1 MKNEKKTIIIAVVV
15 LLLVVVGTV
24 GASYAYFATVNK
36 TSGNDKDLNIVTEDL
51 GSIKWEGTKVFESE
65 GLLPGE
71 MGIQTFTVDKNNATG
86 KGTYEIDLKGVID
99 ESFGNDVEISLYKST
114 NPTTDNVTIAEGES
128 NVSAYDD
135 IVHYSKEDNIVINGI
150 PEKVYGTIALRNK
163 EQMILE
169 QANFDNSTFSKTT
182 YYLVYHY
189 KNNGDQNAQQGK
201 SFSGEISVRLILDKD
216 KSKVIGSICKNDP
229 DSASCSVAKLANTN
243 SDTVV
248 DDFDNIRYIGSTPN
262 NYVGFAETYY
272 TENVYEITGA
282 VYRKK
287 TLDMREFESLEECQS
302 YADENF
308 GSLISS
314 DGESISCNYLE
325 FGKYYE
331 IIHNMNPDPDDTS
344 TLDTKN
350 FDSMSDCETYAKE
363 NYGESVAINVKCSL
377 LHAKGDIEKYE
388 LWRIIGVMHNVDDG
402 TGNKSDRIKMVK
414 DSSIG
419 SYSWDTSDSS
429 INNGHG
435 VNEWSQAKLMKL
447 LNPGYEIETV
457 GGSLYWN
464 NSSGNCYSG
473 ENNTT
478 KSCDFTTGGLRSEL
492 KDIIGDAVWN
502 TGAISTVEVYNT
514 KAAYELERSENV
526 GKNCT
531 SGDDC
536 NDNVQRTAT
545 WTGKVGLMYPSD
557 YGYATSGGRETNR
570 ATCLELSFAEWF
582 HVHDY
587 YIEHEDCARNSWLAN
602 PISDSFSSYI
612 PYNGHAPT
620 SMLTPFYSSAS
631 TVAGLGSGGDIVDTY
646 TSDIQKVDVE
656 NLEKASIYV
665 RPTVYLKSNVKI
677 LSGDGSWNNPFIL
690 G

>member
-71 MGIQTFTVDKNNATG
+71 MGLQTFTIEKSNNSG
-86 KGTYEIDLKGVID
+86 KGMYEIDLKGILD
-99 ESFGNDVEISLYKST
+99 ESFGSDVEISLYKST

-216 KSKVIGSICKNDP
+216 KSKVIGSICENDP

-363 NYGESVAINVKCSL
+363 NYGESVAINVKCSI
-377 LHAKGDIEKYE
+377 LHAKGDVEKYE
-388 LWRIIGVMHNVDDG
+388 MWRIIGVMKSIDDG
-402 TGNKSDRIKMVK
+402 TGNKSDRIKLIK
-414 DSSIG
+414 NTSIG
-419 SYSWDTSDSS
+419 RYSWDTSESS
-429 INNGHG
+429 VNNGHG
-435 VNEWSQAKLMKL
+435 VNEWSQADLMKL
-447 LNPGYEIETV
+447 LNPGYESEQV

-478 KSCDFTTGGLRSEL
+478 KSCNFTTGGLRSEL

-557 YGYATSGGRETNR
+557 YGYATSGGRTTNR
-570 ATCLELSFAEWF
+570 ATCLELSFNEWF
-582 HVHDY
+582 HTHNY
-587 YIEHEDCARNSWLAN
+587 YMEHEDCALNSWLAGR
-602 PISDSFSSYI
+602 SDANTNY
-612 PYNGHAPT
+612 PWLGHAPT

-631 TVAGLGSGGDIVDTY
+631 SIASLKSGGNIESTY
-646 TSDIQKVDVE
+646 ASDIQAVDIE
-656 NLEKASIYV
+656 NGEKASIYV

>member
-15 LLLVVVGTV
+15 LLLVVVGAI
-24 GASYAYFATVNK
+24 GASYAYFAAVNK
-36 TSGNDKDLNIVTEDL
+36 TTGNDKDLNIVTEDL

-71 MGIQTFTVDKNNATG
+71 MGIQTFTVDKNNASG
-86 KGTYEIDLKGVID
+86 KGTYEIDLKGLLD
-99 ESFGNDVEISLYKST
+99 ESFGNDIEISLYKST

-135 IVHYSKEDNIVINGI
+135 IVYYSKEDNIVINGI

-201 SFSGEISVRLILDKD
+201 SFSGEISVRLILDKA
-216 KSKVIGSICKNDP
+216 SVIDSICENDP

-248 DDFDNIRYIGSTPN
+248 DDFDNIRYIGSTSN
-262 NYVGFAETYY
+262 NYVGFADRYES
-272 TENVYEITGA
+272 NVYQISG
-282 VYRKK
+282 
-287 TLDMREFESLEECQS
+287 TLYAKDNAETRAFESLDDCQS
-302 YADENF
+302 YAEKQFSGKGDEIVCQFEYVKAGNNVYTIF
-308 GSLISS
+308 LVDKSH
-314 DGESISCNYLE
+314 YE
-325 FGKYYE
+325 FTDIE
-331 IIHNMNPDPDDTS
+331 
-344 TLDTKN
+344 TKN
-350 FDSMSDCETYAKE
+350 FDTDSDCQDYITEKYNENIAKD
-363 NYGESVAINVKCSL
+363 VKCSL
-377 LHAKGDIEKYE
+377 LHVKGDLEKYE
-388 LWRIIGVMHNVDDG
+388 MWRIIGVMRDVDDG
-402 TGNKSDRIKMVK
+402 TGNKSDRIKLVK
-414 DSSIG
+414 DLSIG
-419 SYSWDTSDSS
+419 RYSWDTSDSS

-435 VNEWSQAKLMKL
+435 VNEWSQADLMKL
-447 LNPGYEIETV
+447 LNPGYESEQV

-478 KSCDFTTGGLRSEL
+478 KSCDFTTDGMKSEL

-502 TGAISTVEVYNT
+502 TGAISDVEVYNT
-514 KAAYELERSENV
+514 KTAYELEKSENV

-531 SGDDC
+531 IGDDC

-545 WTGKVGLMYPSD
+545 WTGKVGLI
-557 YGYATSGGRETNR
+557 YATSGGRETNR
-570 ATCLELSFAEWF
+570 ATCLELSFNEWF
-582 HVHDY
+582 HTHNY
-587 YIEHEDCARNSWLAN
+587 YMEHEDCALNSWLAGR
-602 PISDSFSSYI
+602 SDANTNY
-612 PYNGHAPT
+612 PWLGHAPT

-631 TVAGLGSGGDIVDTY
+631 SIASLKSGGTIESTY
-646 TSDIQKVDVE
+646 ASDIQAVDIE
-656 NLEKASIYV
+656 NGEKASIYV

>member
-15 LLLVVVGTV
+15 LLLVVVGAV

-36 TSGNDKDLNIVTEDL
+36 TTGNDKDLNIVTEDL

-99 ESFGNDVEISLYKST
+99 ESFGDDVEISLYKST

-135 IVHYSKEDNIVINGI
+135 IVYYSKEDNIVINGI

-216 KSKVIGSICKNDP
+216 KSKVIGSICENDP

-262 NYVGFAETYY
+262 NYVGFADRYES
-272 TENVYEITGA
+272 NVYKISGSLYAKDNAETRA
-282 VYRKK
+282 
-287 TLDMREFESLEECQS
+287 FESLDDCQS
-302 YADENF
+302 YAEKQFSGKGDEIVCQFEYVEAGNNVYTIF
-308 GSLISS
+308 LVDKSH
-314 DGESISCNYLE
+314 YE
-325 FGKYYE
+325 FTDIE
-331 IIHNMNPDPDDTS
+331 
-344 TLDTKN
+344 TKN
-350 FDSMSDCETYAKE
+350 FDTDSDCQDYITEKYNENIAKD
-363 NYGESVAINVKCSL
+363 VKCSL
-377 LHAKGDIEKYE
+377 LHVKGDLEKYE
-388 LWRIIGVMHNVDDG
+388 MWRIIGVMRDVDDG
-402 TGNKSDRIKMVK
+402 TGNKSDKIKLIK
-414 DSSIG
+414 NSSIG
-419 SYSWDTSDSS
+419 RYSWDTSESS

-435 VNEWSQAKLMKL
+435 VNEWSQADLMKL
-447 LNPGYEIETV
+447 LNPGYESEAI

-478 KSCDFTTGGLRSEL
+478 KSCDFTTDGMKNEL
-492 KDIIGDAVWN
+492 KDIISDTVWN
-502 TGAISTVEVYNT
+502 TGAISDVEVYNT
-514 KAAYELERSENV
+514 KTAYELERSENV

-531 SGDDC
+531 SGDNC

-557 YGYATSGGRETNR
+557 YGYATSGGRTTNR
-570 ATCLELSFAEWF
+570 ATCLELSFNEWF
-582 HVHDY
+582 HTHDY
-587 YIEHEDCARNSWLAN
+587 YMEHEDCALNSWLAGG
-602 PISDSFSSYI
+602 SDVNSDYI
-612 PYNGHAPT
+612 LYHGHGPT

-631 TVAGLGSGGDIVDTY
+631 GIASLKSGGNIESTY
-646 TSDIQKVDVE
+646 ASDIQAVDIE
-656 NLEKASIYV
+656 NGEKASIYV
-665 RPTVYLKSNVKI
+665 IPTVYLKSNVKI
-677 LSGDGSWNNPFIL
+677 LSGDGSRDNPFIL